1 MMMEDLSLHI
11 LDIAENS
18 INAGARNIKILVD
31 EDTHLDRLTIEIGD
45 DGKGMNAEAVERA
58 ADPFYTTRKT
68 RRIGMGLPLL
78 REAAEMANGKLD
90 IQSIQ
95 NAGTT
100 IRATFQLSNID
111 RKPLGNMAET
121 ITALL
126 ARETPVNIFYRHS
139 RGGKNVMFDSNHV
152 ENQLGDILLNS
163 IEALSLVRTYLEQ
176 EESSLAH

>member
-1 MMMEDLSLHI
+1 MMEDLSLHI

-18 INAGARNIKILVD
+18 VNAGARNIGIVVE
-31 EDTHLDRLTIEIGD
+31 EDLPLDRLTIEITD
-45 DGKGMNAEAVERA
+45 DGKGMNAEVAERA
-58 ADPFYTTRKT
+58 TDPFYTTRKT

-78 REAAEMANGKLD
+78 KEAAEMANGRLE
-90 IQSIQ
+90 IRSIP
-95 NAGTT
+95 NSGTT
-100 IRATFQLSNID
+100 IRATFQLNNID

-126 ARETPVNIFYRHS
+126 ATENQVNILYRHS
-139 RGGKNVMFDSNHV
+139 RSGKTVIFDSKHV

-176 EESSLAH
+176 EESRLAQ

>member
-1 MMMEDLSLHI
+1 MMEDLSLHI

-18 INAGARNIKILVD
+18 INAGARNISIVIR
-31 EDTHLDRLTIEIGD
+31 EDVHLDQLTIEIGD
-45 DGKGMNAEAVERA
+45 DGKGMSAEVAQRA
-58 ADPFYTTRKT
+58 TDPFYTTRTT

-78 REAAEMANGKLD
+78 KEAAEMAKGKLE
-90 IQSIQ
+90 IRSVP
-95 NAGTT
+95 NSGTT
-100 IRATFQLSNID
+100 IKATFQLSNID

-126 ARETPVNIFYRHS
+126 ATEHQVNILYRHS
-139 RGGKNVMFDSNHV
+139 RGGKTVTFDSKHV

-176 EESSLAH
+176 EESSLAQ

>member
-1 MMMEDLSLHI
+1 MEDLSLHI

-18 INAGARNIKILVD
+18 VNAGARNISIIIE
-31 EDTHLDRLTIEIGD
+31 EDTQLDWLTIEIAD
-45 DGKGMNAEAVERA
+45 DGKGMNADAAERA
-58 ADPFYTTRKT
+58 TDPFYTTRKT
-68 RRIGMGLPLL
+68 RRVGMGLPLL
-78 REAAEMANGKLD
+78 KAAAEMVNGKLE
-90 IQSIQ
+90 IRSIP
-95 NAGTT
+95 NSGTT

-126 ARETPVNIFYRHS
+126 ATENQVNVFYRHS
-139 RGGKNVMFDSNHV
+139 RGGKAVVFDSKHV

-176 EESSLAH
+176 EESGLAQ

>member
-1 MMMEDLSLHI
+1 MMEDLSLHI

-18 INAGARNIKILVD
+18 INAGARNIRIDIEEELQR
-31 EDTHLDRLTIEIGD
+31 DRLTIKIED
-45 DGKGMNAEAVERA
+45 DGKGMSTEAAERA

-78 REAAEMANGKLD
+78 KEAAEMANGRLE
-90 IQSIQ
+90 IRSAP

-100 IRATFQLSNID
+100 ISATFELSNID

-126 ARETPVNIFYRHS
+126 ATENPVNILYRHS
-139 RGGKNVMFDSNHV
+139 RGGRTVTFDSKHV

-176 EESSLAH
+176 QESGLMQ

>member
-1 MMMEDLSLHI
+1 MMEDLSLHI

-18 INAGARNIKILVD
+18 VNAGARNISIVIQ
-31 EDTHLDRLTIEIGD
+31 EDVHLDRLTIEIGD
-45 DGKGMNAEAVERA
+45 DGKGMSAEVAQRA
-58 ADPFYTTRKT
+58 TDPFYTTRTT

-78 REAAEMANGKLD
+78 KEAAEMANGKLE
-90 IQSIQ
+90 IRSVP
-95 NAGTT
+95 NSGTT
-100 IRATFQLSNID
+100 IKATFQLSNID

-126 ARETPVNIFYRHS
+126 ATEHQVNILYRHS
-139 RGGKNVMFDSNHV
+139 RGGKNVTFDSKHV

-176 EESSLAH
+176 EESSLAQ

>member
-1 MMMEDLSLHI
+1 MMEDLSLHI

-18 INAGARNIKILVD
+18 VNAGARNIRILID
-31 EDTHLDRLTIEIGD
+31 EDTHLDRLTIEIED

-58 ADPFYTTRKT
+58 VDPFYTTRKT

-78 REAAEMANGKLD
+78 KAAAEIANGSLK
-90 IQSIQ
+90 IRSVP
-95 NAGTT
+95 NSGTT
-100 IRATFQLSNID
+100 VRATFQLSNID

-126 ARETPVNIFYRHS
+126 ATESPVNIVYRHS
-139 RGGKNVMFDSNHV
+139 RGGKTVVFDSQHV

-176 EESSLAH
+176 EESSLMH

>member
-1 MMMEDLSLHI
+1 MMEDLSLHI

-18 INAGARNIKILVD
+18 VNAGARNISIVIR
-31 EDTHLDRLTIEIGD
+31 EDVHLDQLTIEIGD
-45 DGKGMNAEAVERA
+45 DGKGMSAEVAQRA
-58 ADPFYTTRKT
+58 TDPFYTTRTT

-78 REAAEMANGKLD
+78 KEAAEMANGKLE
-90 IQSIQ
+90 IRSVP
-95 NAGTT
+95 NSGTT
-100 IRATFQLSNID
+100 ITATFQLSNID

-126 ARETPVNIFYRHS
+126 ATENQVNILYRHT
-139 RGGKNVMFDSNHV
+139 RGGKIVTFDSKHV

-176 EESSLAH
+176 EESSLAQ

>member
-1 MMMEDLSLHI
+1 MEDLSLHI

-18 INAGARNIKILVD
+18 VNAGARNIIILVE
-31 EDTHLDRLTIEIGD
+31 EDAQLDRLTIEISD
-45 DGKGMNAEAVERA
+45 DGKGMNAEAAERA
-58 ADPFYTTRKT
+58 TDPFFTTRKT
-68 RRIGMGLPLL
+68 RRVGMGLPLL
-78 REAAEMANGKLD
+78 KAAAEMANGKLE
-90 IQSIQ
+90 IRSLP
-95 NAGTT
+95 NSGTT

-126 ARETPVNIFYRHS
+126 ATENQVNVFYRHS
-139 RGGKNVMFDSNHV
+139 RGGKTVIFDSKHV

-176 EESSLAH
+176 EEASLA